1 MTRYHESSVPGDGRV
16 RVLLADDNPAM
27 LEAARRILEPEF
39 NIVGTVGNGQN
50 LLQVAAEL
58 QPDVLVLDIS
68 MPLLNGLEAARLLK
82 RDGSSAR
89 IVFLTVHEDREFVE
103 ESFLVGALGYVVKP
117 HLATDLPIAV
127 REALL
132 GRTFVS
138 PVVSPVPSA
147 PDDNL
152 HSRG

>member
-1 MTRYHESSVPGDGRV
+1 MAQYRESDFHCKSAV

-27 LEAARRILEPEF
+27 LEATLRILEPEF
-39 NIVGTVGNGQN
+39 TIVGTVANGQD

-82 RDGSSAR
+82 REGSNAR
-89 IVFLTVHEDREFVE
+89 IVFLTIHEDREFVE
-103 ESFLVGALGYVVKP
+103 ESFFVGAMGYVVKP
-117 HLATDLPIAV
+117 RLAIDLPIAV
-127 REALL
+127 REALM

-138 PVVSPVPSA
+138 PSLPPPSCSSA
-147 PDDNL
+147 
-152 HSRG
+152 